1 MNIQRLSETE
11 KDLAIQKI
19 VKKGI
24 ITSGDRF
31 RKIMDIK
38 RVCTFRTLFFGVGD
52 CLFIGLLIAVCLWM
66 LLMQADPQVIIGII
80 FTISP
85 FAYITLYALTTWK
98 EHVIQLYEVKM
109 TCRYTFRQISAIRM
123 MYFSGINMILNVLML
138 SWLLTFKLSFVLFWK
153 AMGLSFAAVFLY
165 GVIMLI
171 FRIKGK
177 PYLTAAFPPALWVTV
192 NALVIAFYGEQMEQ
206 MLLDLAG
213 VLVFII
219 AVVMCVIYFAVL
231 FHFFVSRTGEE

>member
-1 MNIQRLSETE
+1 MNIQRLSESE
-11 KDLAIQKI
+11 RDIAIQKI
-19 VKKGI
+19 IKKGI
-24 ITSGDRF
+24 ITPGDRF

-38 RVCTFRTLFFGVGD
+38 RVCTFHTLFFGVGD
-52 CLFIGLLIAVCLWM
+52 CVFIGLLIAVCLWM
-66 LLMQADPQVIIGII
+66 LLMQADPQVVICII

-85 FAYITLYALTTWK
+85 FAYISLYALTTWK

-109 TCRYTFRQISAIRM
+109 TCRYTFRQFDAFRM

-138 SWLLTFKLSFVLFWK
+138 FWLLTFKLSVVLFWK
-153 AMGLSFAAVFLY
+153 AMGLSLAAVFLY
-165 GVIMLI
+165 GAIVLI
-171 FRIKGK
+171 FQIKGK
-177 PYLTAAFPPALWVTV
+177 PYLTAVFPPAFWGTI
-192 NALVIAFYGEQMEQ
+192 NALVIAFYGEKMEQ

-219 AVVMCVIYFAVL
+219 AVVMCMVYFVAL

>member
-11 KDLAIQKI
+11 KDHAIRKI

-24 ITSGDRF
+24 ITPGDRF

-66 LLMQADPQVIIGII
+66 LLMQADPQVIICII

-85 FAYITLYALTTWK
+85 FAYISLYALTTWK

-109 TCRYTFRQISAIRM
+109 TCRYTFKQFSAFRM

-138 SWLLTFKLSFVLFWK
+138 FWLLTFKLSVVLFWK

-165 GVIMLI
+165 GAIMLI
-171 FRIKGK
+171 FQIRGK
-177 PYLTAAFPPALWVTV
+177 PWLTAAIPPALWVTI
-192 NALVIAFYGEQMEQ
+192 NALVIAFYGERMEQ

-213 VLVFII
+213 VLVLII
-219 AVVMCVIYFAVL
+219 AVAMCMIYFAAL
-231 FHFFVSRTGEE
+231 FHFFESRTGEE

>member
-11 KDLAIQKI
+11 RNLAIQKI

-24 ITSGDRF
+24 ITPGDRF

-66 LLMQADPQVIIGII
+66 LLMQADSQVIICII

-85 FAYITLYALTTWK
+85 FAYISLYALTTWK

-123 MYFSGINMILNVLML
+123 IYFSGINMILNVLML
-138 SWLLTFKLSFVLFWK
+138 FWLLTFKLSASLFWK

-165 GVIMLI
+165 GAIMLI
-171 FRIKGK
+171 FQIKGK
-177 PYLTAAFPPALWVTV
+177 PYLTAAFPPALWGTI
-192 NALVIAFYGEQMEQ
+192 NALVIAFYGERMEQ
-206 MLLDLAG
+206 MLLGLAG
-213 VLVFII
+213 VLVFIT
-219 AVVMCVIYFAVL
+219 AVVMCLIYFAAL
-231 FHFFVSRTGEE
+231 FHFFISRTGEE

>member
-11 KDLAIQKI
+11 RDLAIQKI
-19 VKKGI
+19 IKKGI
-24 ITSGDRF
+24 ITPGDRL

-38 RVCTFRTLFFGVGD
+38 RVCTFRTLFFGMGD

-66 LLMQADPQVIIGII
+66 LLMQADPQVIICII

-85 FAYITLYALTTWK
+85 FAYISLYALTTWK

-109 TCRYTFRQISAIRM
+109 TCRYTFRQFSAFRM
-123 MYFSGINMILNVLML
+123 MYFSGINMVLNVLML
-138 SWLLTFKLSFVLFWK
+138 SWLLTFKITVVLFWK

-165 GVIMLI
+165 GAIMLI
-171 FRIKGK
+171 FQIKGK
-177 PYLTAAFPPALWVTV
+177 PYLTAAFSPAFWITI
-192 NALVIAFYGEQMEQ
+192 NALVITFYGEQMEQ

-213 VLVFII
+213 VLVLII
-219 AVVMCVIYFAVL
+219 AVVMCLIYFAAL
-231 FHFFVSRTGEE
+231 LHFFESRTGEE